1 MYVLVAGACY
11 GTISTITKLAY
22 RDGFTPAE
30 ITLQVVVGCFLLWL
44 LSFPHWKQLANTPR
58 KTLGKVLLSG
68 IPFGITEVCY
78 TLCLDKIPASIAV
91 ILLFQSA
98 WMTQIVEMVETGTW
112 LKRRRWLALMA
123 IMGGTCLA
131 AGVQQGDFTELNLVG
146 VFLGLGSAVS
156 FTISQLVSKKVA
168 AEMQPMLKS
177 AVQVSGTVLFVLPCV
192 ALFLRS
198 EIRMMDGSEPKLW
211 FWLTM
216 LALVGV
222 VCTHFFLNKGA
233 PHISSGWTGMLTSV
247 ELPMVMLCAIVFL
260 DERISLIQTVGAVA
274 ILLGIALSSIEA
286 TKKTTNPMPISPS

>member
-1 MYVLVAGACY
+1 MTRSHAAMYVLVAGACY

-30 ITLQVVVGCFLLWL
+30 ITFQVVVGCFLLWL
-44 LSFPHWKQLANTPR
+44 LSLRHWKQLANTPR

-78 TLCLDKIPASIAV
+78 TFCLDKIPASIAV

-98 WMTQIVEMVETGTW
+98 WMTQIVEMVETRTW
-112 LKRRRWLALMA
+112 LKPRRWLALMA
-123 IMGGTCLA
+123 VMGGTCLA
-131 AGVQQGDFTELNLVG
+131 AGVQRGDFTELNLAG

-156 FTISQLVSKKVA
+156 FTISQLASKKVA

-177 AVQVSGTVLFVLPCV
+177 AIQVSGTVLFVLPCV

-198 EIRMMDGSEPKLW
+198 EIRMTDEREPKLW
-211 FWLTM
+211 FWLTV

-222 VCTHFFLNKGA
+222 VCTHFCLNKGA
-233 PHISSGWTGMLTSV
+233 PRV
-247 ELPMVMLCAIVFL
+247 R
-260 DERISLIQTVGAVA
+260 RISPLVGP
-274 ILLGIALSSIEA
+274 GC
-286 TKKTTNPMPISPS
+286 